1 MTELH
6 IQYGLLVLAA
16 IFTGLAWLYSRFLAD
31 KIKSSRVGQMVVAT
45 GQELRAVITEVYAT
59 YVKAL
64 KAAGEDGKWTD
75 EEKAKAKKMAVDKFK
90 ENWGAKGI
98 KRMSKI
104 LGIDGVVD
112 SWLGTQVE
120 ATLADM
126 KKAAKPPVVS
136 PFALVNSPK
145 P

>member
-1 MTELH
+1 MTELQ
-6 IQYGLLVLAA
+6 IKYGLLVLAA
-16 IFTGLAWLYSRFLAD
+16 IFSGLAWLYAKFLAD
-31 KIKSSRVGQMVVAT
+31 KIKNTRVAQMVLAT

-64 KAAGEDGKWTD
+64 KAAGDDGVWTD
-75 EEKAKAKKMAVDKFK
+75 KEKAKAKKLAIDKFK

-98 KRMSKI
+98 KRMTKI

-120 ATLADM
+120 ATLADV
-126 KKAAKPPVVS
+126 KSEAKIARAAAGLPPKS
-136 PFALVNSPK
+136 
-145 P
+145 